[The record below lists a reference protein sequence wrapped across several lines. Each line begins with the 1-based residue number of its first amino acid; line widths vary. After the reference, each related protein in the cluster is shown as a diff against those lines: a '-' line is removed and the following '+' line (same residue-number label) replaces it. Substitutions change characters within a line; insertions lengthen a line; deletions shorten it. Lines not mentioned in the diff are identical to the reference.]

1 MKTDKYKK
9 FEARNPKSETI
20 SNDQNSNIQNIL
32 SIKALRFWI
41 CFEFRYLIFGFLIVL
56 VLVSFCTESFALN
69 DGIGDP
75 TVPPSSLQSGL
86 VKSPNPADTS
96 GNLIVTGR
104 VRGGKYFR
112 GLVPYRDETEFGA
125 PLGSE
130 DIGSFLRNTA
140 PITSLRSTLT
150 PQPYYLPSAT
160 VSSGVSSTRPMALAY
175 PNIGS
180 GGGTSDYE
188 IEKMP
193 KFQVQ
198 SPSQIAA
205 TTPLY
210 GQGRTRPLSY
220 DAADLERV
228 ITYDLIQQ
236 RNKKELSDALQKA
249 SDGVDKKTKS
259 DDKKTKDSIVA
270 EPHEPQKPLERSM
283 PAEPVQPDDKP
294 IDKTQNQNAPAK
306 TVYEQMLRE
315 IASANPKKEDVQA
328 KEKEAKEQE
337 QKQEQQQDQP
347 KEQDKSDKEKEHK
360 PGDLRSKYSEIDKET
375 ADATVGVH
383 KSFATEAND
392 KFNYYMRSAEE
403 LLKDGKYYRAADAY
417 SMAGI
422 YKPDD
427 PLAFAGKSH
436 ALFASGEYMS
446 SAYFLSR
453 AINIFPQY
461 VKFKI
466 GLDQMIPDKDRLESR
481 IADVKLWIQK
491 SDSPELSFLL
501 AYIYYQLD
509 KTELATEAI
518 DSAAAKIPDSVS
530 VTALKKAIEKK

>member
-1 MKTDKYKK
+1 MKTDVYKK
-9 FEARNPKSETI
+9 IKF
-20 SNDQNSNIQNIL
+20 IL
-32 SIKALRFWI
+32 PVV
-41 CFEFRYLIFGFLIVL
+41 VL
-56 VLVSFCTESFALN
+56 LSFCAESFALN

-86 VKSPNPADTS
+86 VKSPNPMDTS

-140 PITSLRSTLT
+140 PITSLRSSLT
-150 PQPYYLPSAT
+150 PQPYYLPSGT
-160 VSSGVSSTRPMALAY
+160 VSSGASSTRPIALAY

-198 SPSQIAA
+198 SPSQVAA

-236 RNKKELSDALQKA
+236 RNKKELSEALQKA
-249 SDGVDKKTKS
+249 SDSVDKTAS
-259 DDKKTKDSIVA
+259 DDQKARDSLIA
-270 EPHEPQKPLERSM
+270 EPQKPLERSM
-283 PAEPVQPDDKP
+283 PAEPMQPGDKQA
-294 IDKTQNQNAPAK
+294 DKTQNQNAPTK
-306 TVYEQMLRE
+306 TVYEQMLQE
-315 IASANPKKEDVQA
+315 IALVQPKQEDVQA
-328 KEKEAKEQE
+328 KEQK
-337 QKQEQQQDQP
+337 QKQEQEQQKQQ
-347 KEQDKSDKEKEHK
+347 EQGQGSEEAERK
-360 PGDLRSKYSEIDKET
+360 PGDLRSEYSKIDKET
-375 ADATVGVH
+375 AQATVGVH
-383 KSFATEAND
+383 KSFATESND

-403 LLKDGKYYRAADAY
+403 FLKDGKYYRAADAY
-417 SMAGI
+417 SLAGI

-453 AINIFPQY
+453 AIDIFPQY

-466 GLDQMIPDKDRLESR
+466 GLDQMIPDKDRLENR
-481 IADVKLWIQK
+481 ISDVKLWIQK
-491 SDSPELSFLL
+491 SGSPELSFLL

-509 KTELATEAI
+509 KIELATEAI